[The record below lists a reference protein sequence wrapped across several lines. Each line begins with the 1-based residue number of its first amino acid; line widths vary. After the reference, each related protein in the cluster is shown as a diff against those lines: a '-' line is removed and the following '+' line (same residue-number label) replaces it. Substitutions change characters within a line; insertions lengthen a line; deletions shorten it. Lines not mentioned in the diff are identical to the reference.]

1 MPRRCLVVILILF
14 FFCPVLFADQAS
26 DQEYIN
32 KLYYRNNKLA
42 LEVRKRTIDEIRN
55 WSNTD
60 ISTTTYSFESYAY
73 STTGIYT
80 SSLFRS
86 EAKEITEWYIYKGA
100 VTELSDFEFLNLVGD
115 REKVEQISKIEDQKT
130 GFRTIGNITI
140 GLGVAGMIGGAA
152 ASTNQSLVMTS
163 ALVMVAGFFIDAF
176 NQSPDHYIKPDYAQD
191 KINEY
196 NIDLKRKLNLPLTYE

>member
-1 MPRRCLVVILILF
+1 MLKQYLIVILTLF
-14 FFCPVLFADQAS
+14 FFCPALFADQIS
-26 DQEYIN
+26 DQDYIN

-60 ISTTTYSFESYAY
+60 INTTTYSFESYSY
-73 STTGIYT
+73 STTGVSS

-100 VTELSDFEFLNLVGD
+100 VMELSDFEFLNLVGD
-115 REKVEQISKIEDQKT
+115 REKVEQISKIEDQKR
-130 GFRTIGNITI
+130 GFRNIGGLTI

-196 NIDLKRKLNLPLTYE
+196 NISLKRK